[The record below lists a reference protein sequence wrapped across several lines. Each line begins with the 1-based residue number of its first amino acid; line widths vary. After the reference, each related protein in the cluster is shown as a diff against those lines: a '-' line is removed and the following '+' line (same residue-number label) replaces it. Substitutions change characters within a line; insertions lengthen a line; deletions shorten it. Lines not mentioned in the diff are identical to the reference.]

1 MASFTD
7 ERYMDL
13 ATEIYLHLVKECD
26 SRFPIPYYDLSELAK
41 RADNAAAALA
51 NQLFEKK

>member
-13 ATEIYLHLVKECD
+13 ATEIYLHLIRESGPHALLD
-26 SRFPIPYYDLSELAK
+26 FELRELAK
-41 RADNAAAALA
+41 RADDAAAALA
-51 NQLFEKK
+51 DRFLEE

>member
-13 ATEIYLHLVKECD
+13 ATEIYLHLIRESGPRVLIDYEL
-26 SRFPIPYYDLSELAK
+26 RELAQ

-51 NQLFEKK
+51 DRFLEE

>member
-13 ATEIYLHLVKECD
+13 ATEIYLHLIRESGPRTLPATD
-26 SRFPIPYYDLSELAK
+26 YELRDLAK
-41 RADNAAAALA
+41 RADDAAAALA
-51 NQLFEKK
+51 DRFQDE